1 MVMKTIHID
10 TLKSG
15 WTGKYLASVMK
26 HGQSAARNTE
36 HSLAKMTPVLQVN

>member
-15 WTGKYLASVMK
+15 WTGKYLAFG
-26 HGQSAARNTE
+26 HEARTE
-36 HSLAKMTPVLQVN
+36 CSEKY